1 MADWMLDKSM
11 MELREF
17 RPMLLILVIVEET
30 KPKQIK
36 ATQTK
41 RHAMCE
47 LIE

>member
-1 MADWMLDKSM
+1 MADWMLDKSVR
-11 MELREF
+11 ELREF
-17 RPMLLILVIVEET
+17 RPMLILVIVEET
-30 KPKQIK
+30 KPNQIK